1 MFEYTN
7 RVGNKCTT
15 TFGIDEWFDHMIA
28 NPNKALFVQGDETT
42 IAGHFKI
49 TNYQIAAQ
57 LRESPEYHAQADAYA
72 EAHGIDV
79 KLLEKKDVQSSRP
92 TGAITKADRET
103 LGERVIVNLE
113 ELLPEG
119 DEGEASAEWAKEN
132 LASVFANAKD
142 QAWMPSTRPIPPEKP
157 TTASAKKQAEER
169 VEKLEAK
176 LRAMG
181 IDPDAEE
188 EIQESAV

>member
-15 TFGIDEWFDHMIA
+15 DFGIDEWFDHMIA
-28 NPNKALFVQGDETT
+28 NPNKALFVQGDDTT
-42 IAGHFKI
+42 IAGHFGI

-57 LRESPEYHAQADAYA
+57 LRESSEYHAQADAYA

-92 TGAITKADRET
+92 TGAITKADRES

-119 DEGEASAEWAKEN
+119 DEGEASSEWAKEN
-132 LASVFANAKD
+132 LASVFVNAKD
-142 QAWMPSTRPIPPEKP
+142 QAWMPSARPIPPEKP

-181 IDPDAEE
+181 IDPDADEVSD
-188 EIQESAV
+188 IPL